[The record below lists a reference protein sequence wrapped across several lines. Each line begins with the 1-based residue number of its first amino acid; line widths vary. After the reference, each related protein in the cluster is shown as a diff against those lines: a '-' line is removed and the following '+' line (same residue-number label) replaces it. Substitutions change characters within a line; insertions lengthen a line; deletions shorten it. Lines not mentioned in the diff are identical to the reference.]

1 MKQAKRPVMKE
12 KKIGLGEFKRHTNK
26 LSKDFQRHVGAL
38 VEDMDDKFKLTNEEI
53 RGVHEKLDSHT
64 VEIGSINQKLDSHT
78 QMIGQIMLDV
88 EQIKFDMK
96 QKVSYDDFAKLE
108 KRVAR
113 MELKLHVA

>member
-1 MKQAKRPVMKE
+1 MKNRSKPKSELRQ
-12 KKIGLGEFKRHTNK
+12 LSDDFKR
-26 LSKDFQRHVGAL
+26 QIGAF
-38 VEDMDDKFKLTNEEI
+38 VEHMDDKFKLTNEEI